1 MKKLITILI
10 TFVLLAVVIVC
21 SLLYQKVPND
31 ATEYINTQKEQQRL
45 IAERQ
50 VDSLFVHKHTD
61 IFPIY
66 SECKSRFVKGDA
78 SSQTGS
84 LLKDIIYGH
93 YQPKM
98 PADITSTYCVAPE
111 NPLFITHGDIIEEVK
126 TEIRM
131 NNSDNDGPENGIHGA
146 NWKGLWQTGWAL
158 GVRENWGSG
167 KIAEYLIIPYAVSF
181 RKQSF
186 GSLEDYISIDNILN
200 NAFEFYTNNEK
211 SNFKRNIVA
220 NTHNYTHFPYINNEY
235 YHLERI
241 EKAEF
246 ITFTVSDYADYTQ
259 YMYTDS
265 YYVFI
270 RGYGKKM
277 YELVLDEDHVNG
289 IENQYITRNRH
300 LVVIHGLISFGV
312 VFVLWIIFLF
322 LIIKERK
329 ENRRTLLQRIIAK
342 SNPKNYIKVY
352 NKEKLKSA
360 NAIYSKAISTEITDE
375 TTILELAERVENELD
390 EKLVSKTDI
399 NNLKK
404 ICNPRQFMNPYDAE
418 KVAIANELYGR
429 IKSSVL
435 SYSDYIKIKKDID
448 ELYGK

>member
-1 MKKLITILI
+1 
-10 TFVLLAVVIVC
+10 
-21 SLLYQKVPND
+21 
-31 ATEYINTQKEQQRL
+31 
-45 IAERQ
+45 
-50 VDSLFVHKHTD
+50 
-61 IFPIY
+61 
-66 SECKSRFVKGDA
+66 
-78 SSQTGS
+78 
-84 LLKDIIYGH
+84 
-93 YQPKM
+93 
-98 PADITSTYCVAPE
+98 
-111 NPLFITHGDIIEEVK
+111 
-126 TEIRM
+126 
-131 NNSDNDGPENGIHGA
+131 
-146 NWKGLWQTGWAL
+146 
-158 GVRENWGSG
+158 
-167 KIAEYLIIPYAVSF
+167 
-181 RKQSF
+181 
-186 GSLEDYISIDNILN
+186 
-200 NAFEFYTNNEK
+200 
-211 SNFKRNIVA
+211 
-220 NTHNYTHFPYINNEY
+220 
-235 YHLERI
+235 
-241 EKAEF
+241 
-246 ITFTVSDYADYTQ
+246 
-259 YMYTDS
+259 MYTDS